1 MRRELMTLRLDGALR
16 SRLDLAARR
25 RRTTASAAARM
36 ALEGWVEAEEREA
49 GSKPFDAIVDLIG
62 SVRRGPRRAR

>member
-16 SRLDLAARR
+16 SRLDLAAERR
-25 RRTTASAAARM
+25 SLTASAAARV
-36 ALEGWVEAEEREA
+36 ALEAWVEVEEREA
-49 GSKPFDAIVDLIG
+49 GARPFDAIADLIG